1 MHDDDDTASWVTAI
15 VTIANYALLIAMGF
29 LRDLM
34 FGKGRRDT
42 PGYAPLLNDWQVL
55 SCDSHGNL
63 KNLACFQK
71 KTEACISVGFLHPPP
86 LQPHPCLLDILSK
99 LYELTTRHSTNIEN

>member
-29 LRDLM
+29 LRDLI

-55 SCDSHGNL
+55 SCDLLSNL
-63 KNLACFQK
+63 ENLAC
-71 KTEACISVGFLHPPP
+71 S
-86 LQPHPCLLDILSK
+86 
-99 LYELTTRHSTNIEN
+99 

>member
-15 VTIANYALLIAMGF
+15 VTIANYALLIVMGF

-55 SCDSHGNL
+55 SCDLLSKL
-63 KNLACFQK
+63 TMSL
-71 KTEACISVGFLHPPP
+71 PP
-86 LQPHPCLLDILSK
+86 LQPHPSPLNML
-99 LYELTTRHSTNIEN
+99 